1 MKILNY
7 GSCNIDYVY
16 ALDHI
21 LKVGETLVADK
32 LSIFPGGKGLNQSI
46 AIARAGAPVFHAG
59 CVGSDG
65 GFLLELMMASGVDTS
80 YVKRVDEKNGHAII
94 EVSREGDNSIFIYA
108 GSNGMIEKADVDTV
122 LSNFEKGDIL
132 LLQNEISNIEYIIEK
147 AYDIG
152 MKIIL
157 NPSPI
162 NEKILGLDFNKLSY
176 IILNEIEAGDISG
189 NADPYLSLDFHLIT

>member
-46 AIARAGAPVFHAG
+46 AIARAGAPVYHAG

-65 GFLLELMMASGVDTS
+65 DFLIELMSESGVDTS
-80 YVKRVDEKNGHAII
+80 YIKRVNEKNGHAII
-94 EVSREGDNSIFIYA
+94 EVSRKGDNSIFIYA
-108 GSNGMIEKADVDTV
+108 GSNGMIEKADIDRV
-122 LSNFEKGDIL
+122 LSDFSSGDIL
-132 LLQNEISNIEYIIEK
+132 LLQN
-147 AYDIG
+147 DR
-152 MKIIL
+152 
-157 NPSPI
+157 
-162 NEKILGLDFNKLSY
+162 
-176 IILNEIEAGDISG
+176 
-189 NADPYLSLDFHLIT
+189 